1 MEHLITK
8 VAIRERVLKNPI
20 VFAANIPLTYYNSM
34 GMSFYNRIG
43 NAFKAQINVSCKG
56 EQLLVANTVSPTL
69 NIEQRAERLC
79 K

>member
-56 EQLLVANTVSPTL
+56 EHLLVANTVSPTL

-79 K
+79 N